1 MNYHDFKQQIISTLS
16 DRLGSDVRITVS
28 DILKNNDTHLD
39 GLTILAPGQNLA
51 PTIYLDYYYG
61 QYERGR
67 SFSDITDDILTAYRE
82 NRPKSPVDISFFTD
96 YDKVKSRV
104 TMKLINY
111 ERNRELLKR
120 VPYYR
125 FLDLAIV
132 FLCLVESDSSGTAT
146 VLIHN
151 ELDAVLGQHDLL
163 HLQGERFVTG
173 GLPET
178 TSTPSPWQ
186 THRSCSA
193 MICAA

>member
-1 MNYHDFKQQIISTLS
+1 MAREAASDSRNSSRFSSVKNFLIRSLRLPDLS
-16 DRLGSDVRITVS
+16 LKSVLRQRSRNSAHRNCVSVSYTHLITVS

-39 GLTILAPGQNLA
+39 GLTILAPGQHLA
-51 PTIYLDYYYG
+51 PTLYLDYYYG

-132 FLCLVESDSSGTAT
+132 FLCLVC
-146 VLIHN
+146 
-151 ELDAVLGQHDLL
+151 LL
-163 HLQGERFVTG
+163 Y
-173 GLPET
+173 
-178 TSTPSPWQ
+178 TS
-186 THRSCSA
+186 RCV
-193 MICAA
+193 